1 MEVKLL
7 CEGYKNR
14 ETLFLEFVNH
24 ELWPNCVSDEAITIP
39 GLLDIPDFPVY
50 FGKMKDVEKVEG
62 FLELVRTIEKYILSA
77 DRDVYMDERFWHSYL
92 CLYKRE
98 FLLDKYPQI
107 RQDKK
112 EFLNIVLKPFDW
124 ENYIYKA
131 VLAAQYVTDHVK
143 SGDEAEKER
152 YYQLILHNM
161 DVFNYIIKYEIFRN
175 SDFLVNVLDII
186 AETGLSKVLKARIKD
201 RPDLGK
207 DERYGRRIIFE
218 FNKSYPIVL
227 APMLEKEHLKK
238 YFLQY
243 LSYYYKGE
251 AADVNQEGLEQL
263 RDLEDIEDFD
273 DFDEDAR

>member
-7 CEGYKNR
+7 CENYKNR
-14 ETLFLEFVNH
+14 DTLFQEFVNY
-24 ELWPNCVSDEAITIP
+24 ELWENCISNEEIVIP
-39 GLLDIPDFPVY
+39 EIPDFPIY
-50 FGKMKDVEKVEG
+50 FGKMKKEKKAEG
-62 FLELVRTIEKYILSA
+62 FLELIHIVEKYILFL
-77 DRDVYMDERFWHSYL
+77 DRDIYMDERFWHSYL

-107 RQDKK
+107 GQDRDA
-112 EFLNIVLKPFDW
+112 FRNIVLKSFDW

-131 VLAAQYVTDHVK
+131 VLAAQYVTDHVET
-143 SGDEAEKER
+143 GNEAEKER

-175 SDFLVNVLDII
+175 SEFLVHVLDII
-186 AETGLSKVLKARIKD
+186 QETGLSKVLKAKIKN

-227 APMLEKEHLKK
+227 APMLGKEHLKK

-251 AADVNQEGLEQL
+251 E
-263 RDLEDIEDFD
+263 IETGQSDFD
-273 DFDEDAR
+273 DFEEDAF